1 MGKTLRRN
9 NDKCVVKQNWLNYGG
24 FCGLSPQPSYKQV
37 VIAINK
43 NRSYPLQPMSNRWK
57 NNKVFNKNI
66 SHRFFSYLFSRV
78 ENLWYFFLLP
88 SARNDWKLE
97 QHLML
102 ENIPSKICSMKREF
116 PPSDSFIPAKLPA
129 DTPPFTASFNFFCCV
144 SIHHFSAFYG
154 HSITHKIW
162 E

>member
-116 PPSDSFIPAKLPA
+116 PPSDSFIPFLPSFLQILRHSQRVLIFFLLRL
-129 DTPPFTASFNFFCCV
+129 DSSFFCFLWSFNNP
-144 SIHHFSAFYG
+144 
-154 HSITHKIW
+154 
-162 E
+162 